1 MKVVDIASKGILF
14 KQLITGPATVG
25 RILNYIRLAGEGN
38 LLHKNGERSTDLAN
52 NIGSAWATEF
62 IIGLELVTL
71 GSEVNG
77 NAFILNLT
85 NKGSK
90 VYGIIKNMSEQFDES
105 NNSNIVKIQILK
117 NCPEL
122 LDVIEE
128 VFRDSFV
135 YELLKNFINK
145 YGFIYKRNDFLN
157 AYFKINQ
164 EIYENGNLDIPEDIS
179 EVLEDRA
186 SRRGA
191 TTGENRVPSLIQL
204 CELLNYVVINS
215 NDVVFVERFFL
226 DEDDGDTSDSVDAT
240 FDKPHNRIIF
250 GAPGTGKSYK
260 LNQEKKIFGN
270 DFERVTFHPNYSY
283 SQFVGTY
290 KPKPKKDINHV
301 EYISYEFVPG
311 PFLRTWIKAQKSLS
325 KNDNKNYL
333 LLIEEINRANVAAVF
348 GDVFQLLDRRTD
360 GTSEYDITTSDEMR
374 QFLINEHS
382 FLEEEIESIKLPKNM
397 YIWATMNSADQGVNP
412 IDSAFKRRWNFEY
425 IGIDEFMD
433 KISNIYINLRPYGQ
447 VRWNDLRLKINDRLT
462 EADLSINEDKLIGPF
477 FLTENELNSK
487 EIDTIIKSKLL
498 MYLFEDVLKHRKG
511 KLFKLDL
518 NTLSK
523 IFAAY
528 DRGENVFEFDVD
540 GISPTNIIH
549 EVDDE
554 NENTASSEADDN
566 ITENI

>member
-38 LLHKNGERSTDLAN
+38 LLHKNGERSADLSN

-90 VYGIIKNMSEQFDES
+90 VYQIIKNMSEKFDES
-105 NNSNIVKIQILK
+105 NNSDIVKIQILK

-186 SRRGA
+186 NRRGA

-226 DEDDGDTSDSVDAT
+226 DEDDGDTSDSIDAT

-290 KPKPKKDINHV
+290 KPKPKKDMNDV

-311 PFLRTWIKAQKSLS
+311 PFLRTWIKAQKSLL
-325 KNDNKNYL
+325 KNDDKNYL

-348 GDVFQLLDRRTD
+348 GDVFQLLDRGTD

-433 KISNIYINLRPYGQ
+433 KISKKNIYLRPYGQ

-554 NENTASSEADDN
+554 NESTASIEADDN